1 MLLSCSSA
9 FSFGNF
15 PQVIACLQLVK
26 LMIWDAGDGSNPV
39 YQKIIRNN
47 LMAHGLILWEH
58 TYILFDTRFT
68 MYQNKDLAWTC
79 LGHLPAKNTVVYA
92 LKPEVVQFEPQPLIK
107 SRDSFSSQMSLTMDI
122 MSQQSTSKVVLASA
136 GYIQIK
142 ARTKGLEANMLEM
155 EIDAIV
161 TASIITCGSN
171 M

>member
-1 MLLSCSSA
+1 M
-9 FSFGNF
+9 
-15 PQVIACLQLVK
+15 
-26 LMIWDAGDGSNPV
+26 
-39 YQKIIRNN
+39 
-47 LMAHGLILWEH
+47 
-58 TYILFDTRFT
+58 
-68 MYQNKDLAWTC
+68 
-79 LGHLPAKNTVVYA
+79 VYA